1 MLTVQ
6 ACQQH
11 RLVVMHPNN
20 AKSFPA
26 ATGLRQQSWDTAAES
41 VGPAARRVE
50 SLVGRMSVSK
60 KVGYGGVEAWW
71 ECCTHHVGRTKAGT

>member
-11 RLVVMHPNN
+11 WLVVMHPNN

-26 ATGLRQQSWDTAAES
+26 ATVQQSWDTAAES

-50 SLVGRMSVSK
+50 TLVGHMSVIK
-60 KVGYGGVEAWW
+60 RVGYGGVEAWW
-71 ECCTHHVGRTKAGT
+71 ECYTQHVGKTKAET

>member
-11 RLVVMHPNN
+11 RLVVMHLNN
-20 AKSFPA
+20 TKSFPA
-26 ATGLRQQSWDTAAES
+26 ATVPAAAKWDTAAES

-50 SLVGRMSVSK
+50 SLVGHMSANK
-60 KVGYGGVEAWW
+60 RVGYGGIDPCW
-71 ECCTHHVGRTKAGT
+71 ECCTHHVGRIKAGT

>member
-11 RLVVMHPNN
+11 RLVVMHPTN

-26 ATGLRQQSWDTAAES
+26 ATVPAEESWDTAAES
-41 VGPAARRVE
+41 VEPAARRVE
-50 SLVGRMSVSK
+50 TLVGHMSVSK
-60 KVGYGGVEAWW
+60 RIGYGGVEAWW
-71 ECCTHHVGRTKAGT
+71 ECCTQHGGRTKAGT

>member
-6 ACQQH
+6 VCQQH

-26 ATGLRQQSWDTAAES
+26 ATIRWDTAAES
-41 VGPAARRVE
+41 VGPAASRVE
-50 SLVGRMSVSK
+50 SLLGRMSVSK
-60 KVGYGGVEAWW
+60 RVGYGGVEAWW
-71 ECCTHHVGRTKAGT
+71 ECCTHHVGRT